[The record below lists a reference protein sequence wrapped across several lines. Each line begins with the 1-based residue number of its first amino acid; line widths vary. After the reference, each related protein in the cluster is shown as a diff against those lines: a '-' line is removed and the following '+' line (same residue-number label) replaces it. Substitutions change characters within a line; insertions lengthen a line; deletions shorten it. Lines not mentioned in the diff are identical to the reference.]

1 MKKHGKAYFHPDG
14 EKLWLG
20 QIELAFTSFEN
31 RKVPKMQNI

>member
-14 EKLWLG
+14 EKLC

-31 RKVPKMQNI
+31 QKVPKIQNI